1 MPAYQFNQEIMPS
14 TAKLRALF
22 RQADETYDP
31 LEELLRLERE
41 LVRLEAEHG
50 LSSGEFFKRYE
61 AGEMGDAVEI
71 VAWAGRYRLYLNLK
85 RAISESL
92 RVVVTVASPLS

>member
-1 MPAYQFNQEIMPS
+1 MPVYQFSQETIPS
-14 TAKLRALF
+14 TAKLHALF

-41 LVRLEAEHG
+41 LAQLEAEHG
-50 LSSGEFFKRYE
+50 MSSSEFFKRYQ
-61 AGEMGDAVEI
+61 AGEMGDAVE
-71 VAWAGRYRLYLNLK
+71 VVTWAGRYRLYLNLK

>member
-1 MPAYQFNQEIMPS
+1 MPTYQFNQETIPS
-14 TAKLRALF
+14 TAKLHALF

-31 LEELLRLERE
+31 LEELLRLERD
-41 LVRLEAEHG
+41 LARLEAEHG
-50 LSSGEFFKRYE
+50 LSSSAFLERYL
-61 AGEMGDAVEI
+61 AGEMGDAVET

-92 RVVVTVASPLS
+92 QVVVTVASPLS